1 MPDNPFFSAVYAY
14 LAIILFAIMVVYFR
28 VAKRFNIIDKP
39 NERSSHIKPT
49 IRGGGVIFPIAIL
62 LFSLLNSFQ
71 YPLFALAVL
80 LVGIVSFIDDIV
92 DLSRLLRFGV
102 HILAAILLLYQAGV
116 GVLPIVMTILA
127 FIFVV
132 GVMNAFNF
140 MDGINGI
147 TGFYSLAVI
156 IPLLLTETNEVNV
169 ELLSFMIV
177 ALLVFLFFN
186 ARKKAKCFAGD
197 VGSVSIAV
205 IICFLLV
212 QRIVATDDYKYLAF
226 LTLYLVDTGLTI
238 IQRAKNGEKVLEA
251 HRKHLFQVL
260 SNEMKIPHLVVAL
273 LFALLQLGIN
283 MLLIN
288 ADVSVAGIVI
298 LFAVAIAIYIPV
310 KIRLLKVASAEV

>member
-1 MPDNPFFSAVYAY
+1 MPEYPFLSAVYLY

-39 NERSSHIKPT
+39 NERSSHVKPT
-49 IRGGGVIFPIAIL
+49 IRGGGVIFPVTIL
-62 LFSLLNSFQ
+62 LYSLLNDFQ
-71 YPLFALAVL
+71 YPMFALAVL
-80 LVGIVSFIDDIV
+80 LVGVISFIDDIV
-92 DLSRLLRFGV
+92 DLSRLLRFSV
-102 HILAAILLLYQAGV
+102 HILAAVLLLWQAGV
-116 GVLPIVMTILA
+116 GILPIVMIILA

-156 IPLLLTETNEVNV
+156 VPLLLTETNEVNI

-205 IICFLLV
+205 IVCFLLV
-212 QRIVATDDYKYLAF
+212 QRIVATGDYKYLAF

-273 LFALLQLGIN
+273 LFALIQLGIN
-283 MLLIN
+283 VLLIN
-288 ADVSVAGIVI
+288 TDVTVTGIVV
-298 LFAVAIAIYIPV
+298 LFVVAIAIYIPL
-310 KIRLLKVASAEV
+310 KISLLKKAAKS